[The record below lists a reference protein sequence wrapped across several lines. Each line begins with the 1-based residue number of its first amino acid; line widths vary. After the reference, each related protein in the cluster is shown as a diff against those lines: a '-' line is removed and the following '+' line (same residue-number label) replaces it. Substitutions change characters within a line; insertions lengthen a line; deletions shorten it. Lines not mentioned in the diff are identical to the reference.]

1 MFPVFAHFIHTHL
14 SSLPLILLSLPPLSF
29 AQSVS
34 GAPLLASFSASLP
47 PPPPPP
53 CYGCFAQQRWR
64 ERKGGEELPLLVK
77 QQLGNSSG
85 SNKDSTTLLWLMPA
99 RTPTRLLQAY
109 LVCPYMSLDSVT
121 RRAAKHTKPVV
132 HRQDHTNTPKEENTP
147 LQQKMPCETC
157 SHHKLDWELH
167 IQWLQGSVSGTLGWN

>member
-1 MFPVFAHFIHTHL
+1 MFPVSAHFIHTRL
-14 SSLPLILLSLPPLSF
+14 SSLPLILLPLTPLSF
-29 AQSVS
+29 VQSVS

-47 PPPPPP
+47 APPPP

-64 ERKGGEELPLLVK
+64 ERKGGGEVLPLLVK

-85 SNKDSTTLLWLMPA
+85 SNKDSTTLLWLMQA
-99 RTPTRLLQAY
+99 RTPTRLLRAY

-121 RRAAKHTKPVV
+121 TRVAKHTKPVV

-147 LQQKMPCETC
+147 SQQKC
-157 SHHKLDWELH
+157 HVDWELN